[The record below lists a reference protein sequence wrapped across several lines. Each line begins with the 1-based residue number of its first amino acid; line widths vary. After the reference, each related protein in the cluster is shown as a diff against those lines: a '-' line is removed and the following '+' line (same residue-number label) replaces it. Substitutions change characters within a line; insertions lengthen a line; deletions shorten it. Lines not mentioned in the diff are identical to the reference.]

1 MTVAA
6 PSLFVALDDPAVLGQ
21 FLSGP
26 TWATWRVLLKA
37 AFGVALTDLELEVF
51 RRHTGRSAPNPHGHR
66 EIWVVAG
73 RRSGKSW
80 IASVIAVLLSCFRSY
95 TLAPGETGV
104 YMLLSQDRK
113 QARVLMAYVR
123 AIMRAVPMLEAMI
136 ANETRESIELTNG
149 ITISIQTSSFRS
161 LRGFTV
167 IGSNCD
173 EVAFWRSDDSA
184 NPDTEILNALRP
196 AMATVPDAVLM
207 CISSP
212 YARRG
217 EMWRSHR
224 EHFGHDGDPVLVWQA
239 DTRSMNPTVDESIIT
254 RAYAEDESA
263 ASAEYGG
270 QFRSDLEAFISRE
283 QLEALTI
290 TDRRELLP
298 VPSIIKYLGF
308 VDTAGGSGDDE
319 MTAGIAHRERNGRV
333 VLDALRIARPPFDP
347 NTVTADFAAFFR
359 TYRIHQITGDRYAGD
374 WPVAAFRARGITF
387 KHGEKSKSEIYG
399 ELLPLLNA
407 GAVELIDVP
416 KLRKQ
421 LSDLERRKT
430 RGGREIIDHPP
441 RAHDD
446 LANAAAGAIVAAHE
460 DGVRGPTAACIE
472 VPRSRYG
479 RY

>member
-263 ASAEYGG
+263 ASA
-270 QFRSDLEAFISRE
+270 SR
-283 QLEALTI
+283 
-290 TDRRELLP
+290 R
-298 VPSIIKYLGF
+298 
-308 VDTAGGSGDDE
+308 
-319 MTAGIAHRERNGRV
+319 
-333 VLDALRIARPPFDP
+333 
-347 NTVTADFAAFFR
+347 
-359 TYRIHQITGDRYAGD
+359 
-374 WPVAAFRARGITF
+374 
-387 KHGEKSKSEIYG
+387 
-399 ELLPLLNA
+399 
-407 GAVELIDVP
+407 
-416 KLRKQ
+416 
-421 LSDLERRKT
+421 
-430 RGGREIIDHPP
+430 
-441 RAHDD
+441 
-446 LANAAAGAIVAAHE
+446 
-460 DGVRGPTAACIE
+460 
-472 VPRSRYG
+472 
-479 RY
+479 